1 MIAFLSAHWHGDHHP
16 ARAIAINWVAPV
28 AVLSASMAVL
38 DPRAPNGLLVIIGA
52 LAFLNVWGVFGAL
65 ASVLAHGARKV
76 RLDRSSL
83 GLERMF
89 YLLCIAFYGVLALID
104 LLLWCIRL
112 AG

>member
-1 MIAFLSAHWHGDHHP
+1 MISFLSAHWHGDHHP

-28 AVLSASMAVL
+28 AVLSASMTVL
-38 DPRAPNGLLVIIGA
+38 DPRAPNGLLLFIGA

-65 ASVLAHGARKV
+65 ASVLAYGERRV
-76 RLDRSSL
+76 RTELSSWSFERS
-83 GLERMF
+83 F

-112 AG
+112 AR